1 MKMMLLAVTAL
12 ILTSIAPLE
21 LHSQIEGDRMTEEQ
35 RERIESMRV
44 AYITRTLD
52 LSSEQAQQFWP
63 LYNEMQK
70 ELRANREK
78 VADTEDSPMEL
89 TEEEAEKKLDAWINQ
104 LEAEVNILKSY
115 QSRFDE
121 ILDKRQVLALYQ
133 AENQFKRQMLRRV
146 RNRRHMQSPEERNQ
160 HQLERQEERKQLR
173 ERRQDRQR

>member
-1 MKMMLLAVTAL
+1 MKMMFLAVTAL
-12 ILTSIAPLE
+12 ILSSIAPLE
-21 LHSQIEGDRMTEEQ
+21 LHSQKEGEGMTEEQ

-78 VADTEDSPMEL
+78 VADTEDSPMDL
-89 TEEEAEKKLDAWINQ
+89 TEEEAEKKLDAWMNR

-115 QSRFDE
+115 QSRFAD

-133 AENQFKRQMLRRV
+133 SENQFKRQMLRRV
-146 RNRRHMQSPEERNQ
+146 RNRQHMHRPEERNL
-160 HQLERQEERKQLR
+160 HQLERRQERQQLR
-173 ERRQDRQR
+173 ENRQDRQH